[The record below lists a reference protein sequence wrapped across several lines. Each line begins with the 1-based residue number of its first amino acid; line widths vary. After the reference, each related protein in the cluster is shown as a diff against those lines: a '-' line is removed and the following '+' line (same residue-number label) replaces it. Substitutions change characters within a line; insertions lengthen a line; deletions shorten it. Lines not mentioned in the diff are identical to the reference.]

1 VCKESPLTNNVGTV
15 VHLEEN
21 EIEPVPFQDLLRNPM
36 VFISLIF
43 VCCCNRSGC
52 VAQDG
57 LEFAIHQPQP
67 FQFWDYMC
75 GQKCKLLMYRRN
87 CRKTSM

>member
-43 VCCCNRSGC
+43 VC
-52 VAQDG
+52 
-57 LEFAIHQPQP
+57 
-67 FQFWDYMC
+67 
-75 GQKCKLLMYRRN
+75 LLQ
-87 CRKTSM
+87 